1 MEQKNKFIEKLLE
14 LKQLNNYSNRALAKE
29 IGVTPSAIDKYLTG
43 EIKPRKAIIQ
53 RLADYLHYP
62 VEYFN
67 QENIDDPISMLCFIM
82 KFNDHLQDHF
92 SDLVKE
98 NHQIIDMQ
106 LNSTVLSS
114 ELQKQ
119 YNQLTALYHIINLI
133 SQDSDIFSDNPSFMN
148 LLKAIESLNSSQ
160 RNALLLIIEEI
171 QRSAKED

>member
-53 RLADYLHYP
+53 RLAEYIHYP
-62 VEYFN
+62 IEYFD

-92 SDLVKE
+92 SDLMKE

-106 LNSTVLSS
+106 LNSTVIST
-114 ELQKQ
+114 ELQMQ
-119 YNQLTALYHIINLI
+119 YNQLIALYHIIKLI
-133 SQDSDIFSDNPSFMN
+133 SQNSGIFSDEPSFMD
-148 LLKAIESLNSSQ
+148 LLKMVES
-160 RNALLLIIEEI
+160 
-171 QRSAKED
+171 